1 MYDQLEKMKLSSNQ
15 DSNDKLQTPALLNAA
30 SIYFSNDQKNDTK
43 RLDFNILFKPSSFAR
58 F

>member
-1 MYDQLEKMKLSSNQ
+1 MYDQLEKMKLSTNQ

-30 SIYFSNDQKNDTK
+30 SIYFSNDQQK
-43 RLDFNILFKPSSFAR
+43 RFDFNILFRPSSFAR